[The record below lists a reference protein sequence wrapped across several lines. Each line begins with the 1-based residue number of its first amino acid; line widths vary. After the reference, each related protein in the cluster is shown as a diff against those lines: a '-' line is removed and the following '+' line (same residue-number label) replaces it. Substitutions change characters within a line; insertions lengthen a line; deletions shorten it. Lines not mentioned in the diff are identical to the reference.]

1 VGQHT
6 DEWYLKQFSVF
17 SFKLKAITEN
27 SKLKTENSKL
37 FSMAVARTQKEIR
50 QRAPWWF
57 AGLLVLQLAL
67 MAYDARDSVTK
78 QRMIRVWAQAL
89 VSPFQ
94 RATSSVGNAGS
105 SLFQYIGNLRNAA
118 AENAELRQRVEQ
130 MEAELSQLRADH
142 DENERLRALLGFKEK
157 SEYKSVTASVIA
169 RDPSVWF
176 NTVTINRGSSDGIE
190 LNMPVVTPGGIV
202 GRVVALS
209 PWTAQVLLITE
220 EHSGVG
226 AVIGQLGQS
235 NALGSVKGL
244 GNNGL
249 LEMKFVPGLE
259 EVNPGD
265 YVVTTGQDGIYP
277 AGLNVGEVV
286 EVKKGT
292 ATTPHTIYL
301 KPGARLNALEEV
313 AVLLYRPPQ
322 TGTPDQVLPNVE
334 KKK

>member
-1 VGQHT
+1 
-6 DEWYLKQFSVF
+6 
-17 SFKLKAITEN
+17 
-27 SKLKTENSKL
+27 
-37 FSMAVARTQKEIR
+37 MAVARTQKEIR

-67 MAYDARDSVTK
+67 MAYDARDNVTK

-94 RATSSVGNAGS
+94 RAASGAGNAGS
-105 SLFQYIGNLRNAA
+105 NLFQYIGSLRNAA
-118 AENAELRQRVEQ
+118 AENTQLKQRIEQ
-130 MEAELSQLRADH
+130 MEAELSQLRANR

-169 RDPSVWF
+169 RDPSLWF
-176 NTVTINRGSSDGIE
+176 DTVTINRGSSDGIE

-202 GRVVALS
+202 GRVVTLS
-209 PWTAQVLLITE
+209 PWTAQVMLITDE
-220 EHSGVG
+220 RAAAG
-226 AVIGQLGQS
+226 AVVGQLGQS

-249 LEMKFVPGLE
+249 LEMRYVSGLE
-259 EVNPGD
+259 EVNAGD

-277 AGLNVGEVV
+277 AGINVGEVV

-292 ATTPHTIYL
+292 ATTPHTIYI
-301 KPGARLNALEEV
+301 KPGAHLNALEEV
-313 AVLLYRPPQ
+313 AVLLYHPPQ
-322 TGTPDQVLPNVE
+322 TGTPNQVLPNVE